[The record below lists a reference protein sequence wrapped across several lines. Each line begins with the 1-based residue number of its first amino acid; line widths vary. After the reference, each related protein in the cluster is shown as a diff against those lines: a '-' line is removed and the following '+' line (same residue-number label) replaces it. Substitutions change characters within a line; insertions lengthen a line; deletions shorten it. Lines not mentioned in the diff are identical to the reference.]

1 MTPKLDCLNLPGDR
15 RIPFNPA
22 ATLVLAA
29 LLGFGMG
36 HTSGVSAQTPAQT
49 PAPASAPAT
58 PPTEAHGLAG
68 TWQGTLHA
76 GQDLRVVVKISNA
89 DGGGYKAVAYSI
101 DQGGA
106 PIPVATV

>member
-36 HTSGVSAQTPAQT
+36 HTSWVSAQTPAQAPAQAAA
-49 PAPASAPAT
+49 PAPAPAT
-58 PPTEAHGLAG
+58 PPSDAHDLAD

-76 GQDLRVVVKISNA
+76 GQDLRTVVKVTKA
-89 DGGGYKAVAYSI
+89 DGGGYKAVFY
-101 DQGGA
+101 
-106 PIPVATV
+106 